1 MWLYAA
7 VVEDE
12 MPEVAQEEEQNT
24 AEHVEL
30 FGCHHGHSKHV
41 AGSRTKI
48 SMIVQF
54 NIYIILIF

>member
-30 FGCHHGHSKHV
+30 FGCHHGHSKHA
-41 AGSRTKI
+41 AGSREKI

-54 NIYIILIF
+54 NI